1 MIRELRKDETEEIM
15 KIWQEAT
22 IKAHQFIHESYWM
35 ENCSVVRETYLPMA
49 KTFVYEHDGIIK
61 GFISIIDDGFIG
73 GIFVDVK
80 YQGISIGKGLM
91 AYAKKNYDELNLKV
105 YEENLKAISF
115 YKRTG
120 FTVEGKHVNEDTD
133 KVELLMKWV
142 Q

>member
-1 MIRELRKDETEEIM
+1 MIRELREEETNEIM

-35 ENCSVVRETYLPMA
+35 ELCAVIKENYIPNSE
-49 KTFVYEHDGIIK
+49 TFVYEHDGIIK
-61 GFISIIDDGFIG
+61 GFISMTEDGFIS

-80 YQGISIGKGLM
+80 YQGMSIGKGLM
-91 AYAKKNYDELNLKV
+91 AFAKNTHSELTLDV
-105 YEENLKAISF
+105 YEENLKAVSF

-120 FTVEGKHVNEDTD
+120 FEVAGKRVNEDTD

-142 Q
+142 K